1 MKKIIKAGSV
11 TNLTDAR
18 FFAGYGVDY
27 IGFCFDPQ
35 SPNYISPQQALAIKG
50 WLHGVQIVAEFA
62 NQDADNVKGIIDF
75 LQPDVIE
82 WIVTIDDAEILSF
95 DLPVILNI
103 HADLITRIKNADYLF
118 VLISD
123 LDEEDI
129 SGVSSPVM
137 INIGNNDRHLQDDIA
152 AVQVSGSPE
161 KDTGLKDYTV
171 LSDIMERLQDN

>member
-62 NQDADNVKGIIDF
+62 NQDTYNMKGILDF
-75 LQPDVIE
+75 FQPDVIE
-82 WIVTIDDAEILSF
+82 WTGDGDVPSF
-95 DLPVILNI
+95 DLPVIFNI
-103 HADLITRIKNADYLF
+103 DAENISLIKNAEYLF
-118 VLISD
+118 VLIRD
-123 LDEEDI
+123 LNNEDI
-129 SGVSSPVM
+129 RGIASPVM
-137 INIGNNDRHLQDDIA
+137 INIDNNDRHLQDDIT
-152 AVQVSGSPE
+152 AVQVTGSPE
-161 KDTGLKDYTV
+161 KDTGLKDYSD
-171 LSDIMERLQDN
+171 LADIMERLQDN